1 MTRVDFYI
9 EEKPKP
15 GGARVLACRV
25 AEKAYRLGHRVFIHT
40 GRADLALDMDQLL
53 WTFRDRSFVPHARV
67 ETVEGEEPPVLIG
80 HDHEPAGRCDLL
92 INLAPEVPSFFS
104 RFERVAD
111 MVGQDEASRG
121 AGRERYRFY
130 RDRGYPL
137 NTHRL

>member
-9 EEKPKP
+9 EEKPRP
-15 GGARVLACRV
+15 GGHRVLACRV

-40 GRADLALDMDQLL
+40 GRADLAVEMDQLL
-53 WTFRDRSFVPHARV
+53 WTFRDRSFVPHARA
-67 ETVEGEEPPVLIG
+67 EAVEGEPPPVIIA
-80 HDHEPAGRCDLL
+80 HDVEPQGRCDLL
-92 INLAPEVPSFFS
+92 INLDREVPTFFS

-111 MVGQDEASRG
+111 LVGEDEESRA